1 MKVGYIRVSAKD
13 QNPARQIETMRKLNI
28 EERFIFIDKA
38 SGKNMDRES
47 YQAMKLV
54 LRKGDVLYLDALS
67 RLGRD
72 YDSIISEWKDIT
84 RSIGCD
90 IIVLDN
96 EMFNSQKF
104 REMGDLGKLLEDLF
118 LSTLAY
124 VADHQ
129 RKEIKRAQAEGI
141 ALAKAAG
148 KYKGRKPITIDP
160 EAFEEIYLEVLSKD
174 RTNKSAMKKLGLKP
188 NTYYRFVKEYSE
200 GVGCFELLKKKSN

>member
-1 MKVGYIRVSAKD
+1 MKIGYIRVSSKD
-13 QNPARQIETMRKLNI
+13 QNPARQIETMRRLEI
-28 EERFIFIDKA
+28 DDRFIFIDKA

-72 YDSIISEWKDIT
+72 YDAIISEWKEIT
-84 RSIGCD
+84 REIGCD
-90 IIVLDN
+90 IVVLDN

-141 ALAKAAG
+141 AIAKAQG
-148 KYKGRKPITIDP
+148 KYKGRKPITVDS
-160 EAFEEIYLEVLSKD
+160 ERFEKIYSEVLSKD
-174 RTNKSAMKKLGLKP
+174 RTNTSAMKKLGLKP
-188 NTYYRFVKEYSE
+188 NTYYRLVKEFKE
-200 GVGCFELLKKKSN
+200 GTGQFK

>member
-38 SGKNMDRES
+38 SGKNMARES

-54 LRKGDVLYLDALS
+54 LRKGDLLYLDALS

-84 RSIGCD
+84 RNIGCD

-129 RKEIKRAQAEGI
+129 RKEIKRSQAEGI

-148 KYKGRKPITIDP
+148 KYKGRKPIMIDP
-160 EAFEEIYLEVLSKD
+160 EAFEKVYLEVLSKD
-174 RTNKSAMKKLGLKP
+174 RTNTSAMNKLGLKP

-200 GVGCFELLKKKSN
+200 EVGCFELLKKKRN

>member
-54 LRKGDVLYLDALS
+54 LRKGDLLYLDALS
-67 RLGRD
+67 RLGRG

-84 RSIGCD
+84 RNIGCD

-96 EMFNSQKF
+96 DMFNSQKF

-129 RKEIKRAQAEGI
+129 RKEIKCSQAEGI
-141 ALAKAAG
+141 G
-148 KYKGRKPITIDP
+148 
-160 EAFEEIYLEVLSKD
+160 
-174 RTNKSAMKKLGLKP
+174 
-188 NTYYRFVKEYSE
+188 
-200 GVGCFELLKKKSN
+200 

>member
-1 MKVGYIRVSAKD
+1 MKIGCIRVSSKE
-13 QNPARQIETMRKLNI
+13 QNLAGQIETMRKLNI
-28 EERFIFIDKA
+28 KERFIFIDKA

-54 LRKGDVLYLDALS
+54 LRKGALLYLAALS

-84 RSIGCD
+84 RNIGCD

-96 EMFNSQKF
+96 DMFNSQKF

-129 RKEIKRAQAEGI
+129 RKEIKRSQAEGI

-148 KYKGRKPITIDP
+148 KYKGRKPITINP
-160 EAFEEIYLEVLSKD
+160 EPFEKVYLEVLSKD
-174 RTNKSAMKKLGLKP
+174 RTNTSAMNKLGLKP
-188 NTYYRFVKEYSE
+188 KTYYRFVKEYLE
-200 GVGCFELLKKKSN
+200 GVGCFEGVRKKAI